1 MSELADGDM
10 EKPNRLKGRDVF
22 VDEETCAFIH
32 SINSISK
39 KTPEEWENRGIFYRY
54 GRWTKVESQRLLE
67 NWMSYLEEHHS
78 SIGDPSDFFDRR
90 YNNATIR
97 FARRTRFYLHIS
109 KTLNR
114 STHSCYSKLDRM
126 VHRVNMKTDTYS
138 KKETR
143 KLKKYIKRYGLK
155 FQKIADK
162 MGRNPQSITDKY
174 RAISKEVASGK
185 WTENEDQTLVT
196 ALKNVTGVD
205 DISKLKC
212 LEIPWR
218 AVAKQVPSRH
228 EEQCRNHFLLIKRLK
243 FQENLNTDTVR
254 WTKKHKRHLI
264 EKISESQVEV
274 ETDVDWVELHE
285 SFNGIFPSPHYLRSK
300 FIAMKSKIKDYQK
313 ERFPDLIDIMAEKYN
328 VK

>member
-1 MSELADGDM
+1 MNELADGDM

-32 SINSISK
+32 SVNSISK
-39 KTPEEWENRGIFYRY
+39 KTPEEWEELGIFYRH
-54 GRWTKVESQRLLE
+54 GRWTKAESERLLK
-67 NWMSYLEEHHS
+67 NWTSYLKENP
-78 SIGDPSDFFDRR
+78 SIVDPNELFDRR
-90 YNNATIR
+90 RNREIIR
-97 FARRTRFYLHIS
+97 FAHRTRFYIHIS

-114 STHSCYSKLDRM
+114 STYSCYSKLDRM
-126 VHRVNMKTDTYS
+126 VHRVTLKTDTYS
-138 KKETR
+138 KKETK
-143 KLKKYIKRYGLK
+143 KLKKYIRRYGLK

-174 RAISKEVASGK
+174 RLISKEVATGK

-218 AVAKQVPSRH
+218 KVAEQVPSRH
-228 EEQCRNHFLLIKRLK
+228 EEQCRSHFLFIKRLK
-243 FQENLNTDTVR
+243 FQENSNTDTIR
-254 WTKKHKRHLI
+254 WRKEHKRQLI
-264 EKISESQVEV
+264 EKISEAQLEV
-274 ETDVDWVELHE
+274 ETDIDWVELHE
-285 SFNGIFPSPHYLRSK
+285 SFKGIFPSPHYLRTK

-313 ERFPDLIDIMAEKYN
+313 ESFPDLIDIMAEKYN
-328 VK
+328 CT